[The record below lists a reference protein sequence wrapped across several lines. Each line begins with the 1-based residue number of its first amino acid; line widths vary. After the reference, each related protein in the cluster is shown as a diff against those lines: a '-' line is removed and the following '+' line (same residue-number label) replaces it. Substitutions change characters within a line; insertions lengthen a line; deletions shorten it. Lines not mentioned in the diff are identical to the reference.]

1 MKKIVL
7 SLAMLLAIISLAS
20 CSLTPQT
27 TIEFSSLPETV
38 YEAGE
43 YTDAEVEAFLEKV
56 SVKVTGIQDPIKLT
70 NELVTVS
77 GFDKATLKTPGSYT
91 LVVLFDSASVV
102 FNYTVVAKVAPQK
115 VDTAEELQ
123 VALDNGGIIE
133 LEADILNNTKQ
144 FEITKSVAIYGNGHT
159 ISVTQAA
166 TRVFNLS
173 SVSNIH
179 VQLYSLKMVS
189 AGERG
194 ISLFKTTDVE
204 FTMNECELS
213 SVSYGFN
220 LASGNN
226 GTVVTI
232 NNSHIASYGA
242 LNIWANTAV
251 INVNDS
257 VLEGINNY
265 SSISNNFG
273 TIVLNGGNSDPDNIG
288 IKAGDTGQNNVIN
301 VKDSKVIA
309 TQNGE
314 CIEYVVLIQQSCVGN
329 TISFENCE
337 ITYEEGSLYHQDEF
351 YPASNVFTIDGER
364 Q

>member
-43 YTDAEVEAFLEKV
+43 YTDAQVEAFLEKV

-102 FNYTVVAKVAPQK
+102 FNYTVVAKVEPQK
-115 VDTAEELQ
+115 VYTAEELKA
-123 VALDNGGIIE
+123 ALDKGGIIE
-133 LEADILNNTKQ
+133 LEADINYTKQ

-159 ISVTQAA
+159 ISVTKEA

-213 SVSYGFN
+213 SVSYGLN

-232 NNSHIASYGA
+232 NNSHIVSYGA

-257 VLEGINNY
+257 VLEGVNNY
-265 SSISNNFG
+265 SEESNNFG
-273 TIVLNGGNSDPDNIG
+273 TIVLNGGHYDYDNLG
-288 IKAGDTGQNNVIN
+288 LKAGDTGQNNVLNIKN
-301 VKDSKVIA
+301 TQVIA
-309 TQNGE
+309 TENGA
-314 CIEYVVLIQQSCVGN
+314 CTQYAVVIQGACVGN
-329 TISFENCE
+329 TVTFENCE
-337 ITYEEGSLYHQDEF
+337 VSYEEGSLYSPDEF
-351 YPASNVFTIDGER
+351 HPASNVFTIDGVR
-364 Q
+364 K